1 MSHIDQSNPYAVNIE
16 NAVAYAPESERTAFI
31 RRTYSHLTGAILALI
46 ALEYVL
52 FQMVPE
58 QTMQGLVQT
67 MIGGY
72 GWLLVLF
79 GFMAVSW
86 VARRWASS
94 GSSASVQYAGLALYI
109 GAWGVMLLPILYICM
124 SVLRAPQL
132 PLMAAVITG
141 VAFVGLTAIAF
152 ITKADLASW
161 GRYLMLGG
169 FVAMGVIVAGIL
181 FGFSLGLWFSA
192 LMVALMCGYILYD
205 TSNVIHH
212 FGVDQHVAASL
223 VLFADVVMLFFYVLQ
238 LLMSFSSRD

>member
-1 MSHIDQSNPYAVNIE
+1 MSHIDQSNPYAVNLE
-16 NAVAYAPESERTAFI
+16 NAVAYAPENERTAFI

-46 ALEYVL
+46 AVEYVL
-52 FQMVPE
+52 FQVVPP

-67 MIGGY
+67 MLAGY
-72 GWLLVLF
+72 GWLVVMF
-79 GFMAVSW
+79 AFMAVSW

-94 GSSASVQYAGLALYI
+94 STSIPVQYAGLALYI
-109 GAWGVMLLPILYICM
+109 GAWSVLLLPTLYICM
-124 SVLRAPQL
+124 TVLKAPEL
-132 PLMAAVITG
+132 PLMAGVITG

-152 ITKADLASW
+152 ITKADLSSW

-169 FVAMGVIVAGIL
+169 FVALGVILAGVL
-181 FGFSLGLWFSA
+181 FNFTLGLWFSG

-212 FGVDQHVAASL
+212 FGVHQHVAASL

>member
-1 MSHIDQSNPYAVNIE
+1 MSHVDKNNPYAVMVE

-52 FQMVPE
+52 FQVVPA
-58 QTMQGLVQT
+58 QTMQGLVET
-67 MIGGY
+67 MTGGY
-72 GWLLVLF
+72 SWLIVLF

-86 VARRWASS
+86 VARSWARG
-94 GSSASVQYAGLALYI
+94 GSPVPLQYAGLALYI
-109 GAWGVMLLPILYICM
+109 GAWGVMLLPILYVCM
-124 SVLRAPQL
+124 SVLQAPNL
-132 PLMAAVITG
+132 PITAAVITG
-141 VAFVGLTAIAF
+141 VAFIGLTVVAF
-152 ITKADLASW
+152 VTKADLSSW

-169 FVAMGVIVAGIL
+169 FVAMGAIVGGIL

-238 LLMSFSSRD
+238 ILMSSRR